1 MRLASCCSVEVMNGG
16 LGRADVR
23 LALDAGDLEGRA
35 LEPVGEP
42 AHRLLVELARLA
54 TQLPVRP
61 EVPAAG
67 DALPLDGDEPRVE
80 ALRIERGQE
89 IPPCGRAERHPLAL
103 ALDDEPRRHRL
114 DTAGREPGHDL
125 LPEDRRHLVAVEPVE
140 DPPRLLRVDKPL
152 VDLARLLE
160 RLLDRVAGDLVEDH
174 PPHGNLRLQHLE
186 QVPGD
191 RLALAVLV
199 RREQELVGAGELLLQ
214 LRDRLLLVRVDDVER
229 LESVLDVNPEARPRL
244 PLVLLGD
251 LGRAVRQVANV
262 AHGGL
267 HDEVRPEV
275 AGDRS
280 RLRRGLDDD
289 QALRHRRVTIA
300 RALDTAPVSLRPP
313 LLYRVVA
320 AVSRPILYGPFRL
333 RVQGTEHVPAT
344 GGYVLACN
352 HLSNFDPWPL
362 GMPLYPER
370 WLRFMA
376 KAELYWWPATYVLNA
391 AGAFP
396 VHRERADVEAVE
408 TAVRLAREGNV
419 VVMFPE
425 GTRRRKGLA
434 KKRQARARSGAARIA
449 LLAAV
454 PLVPAAV
461 AGTDRLLALG
471 PLRVAF
477 GAPIEMDDLV
487 ASEDTRE
494 AARLATERLM
504 ARIAELETSC

>member
-1 MRLASCCSVEVMNGG
+1 M
-16 LGRADVR
+16 
-23 LALDAGDLEGRA
+23 
-35 LEPVGEP
+35 
-42 AHRLLVELARLA
+42 
-54 TQLPVRP
+54 
-61 EVPAAG
+61 
-67 DALPLDGDEPRVE
+67 
-80 ALRIERGQE
+80 
-89 IPPCGRAERHPLAL
+89 
-103 ALDDEPRRHRL
+103 
-114 DTAGREPGHDL
+114 
-125 LPEDRRHLVAVEPVE
+125 
-140 DPPRLLRVDKPL
+140 
-152 VDLARLLE
+152 
-160 RLLDRVAGDLVEDH
+160 
-174 PPHGNLRLQHLE
+174 
-186 QVPGD
+186 
-191 RLALAVLV
+191 
-199 RREQELVGAGELLLQ
+199 
-214 LRDRLLLVRVDDVER
+214 
-229 LESVLDVNPEARPRL
+229 
-244 PLVLLGD
+244 
-251 LGRAVRQVANV
+251 
-262 AHGGL
+262 
-267 HDEVRPEV
+267 
-275 AGDRS
+275 
-280 RLRRGLDDD
+280 
-289 QALRHRRVTIA
+289 
-300 RALDTAPVSLRPP
+300 SLRPP